1 MRPLLAA
8 GLYVLLL
15 VPALLAPIGRVKH
28 VHAYLMEMAYRGGAH
43 FAADTLVNVA
53 LFLPLGWLLH
63 RAARRRG
70 ATGPA
75 SLALVVVA
83 GGLFSLSV
91 ETLQYFL
98 ATRYSSAVDVATN
111 AVGAWA
117 GAWAEARRSA
127 AARVAAQPPR

>member
-1 MRPLLAA
+1 MRSLLAA

-15 VPALLAPIGRVKH
+15 LPVLVAPIGRVKH
-28 VHAYLMEMAYRGGAH
+28 AHAYLMEMVYRGGAH
-43 FAADTLVNVA
+43 LAVDMLVNVV

-63 RAARRRG
+63 RAARRQG
-70 ATGPA
+70 ATGRT
-75 SLALVVVA
+75 SLVLVVAA

-98 ATRYSSAVDVATN
+98 ATRYSSGVDVATN

-127 AARVAAQPPR
+127 AACVAAQPPR